1 MDNKQELEQ
10 PISKETAFGLLFN
23 TEDKTHSNI
32 NCFDKYGNY
41 VFPTDLIANT
51 PNIATGTPSGLSFLN
66 GLCVFK
72 M

>member
-10 PISKETAFGLLFN
+10 PISKETAFELLFN
-23 TEDKTHSNI
+23 TEDKTHSNL

-51 PNIATGTPSGLSFLN
+51 PNIATGTPSGLYLN
-66 GLCVFK
+66 GLCILK
-72 M
+72 ME